1 MPATGSGPTH
11 PGPIGCGAFAGLQH
25 KNTQVR
31 GSQAGSVAGGAG
43 AVSSDVYADMCG
55 GSLSNF

>member
-1 MPATGSGPTH
+1 M
-11 PGPIGCGAFAGLQH
+11 GCGAFAGLQH